1 MHVVLLDFNFFEYT
15 ASLANALAKIADVSL
30 LVPYGFRAVEA
41 ALSPAVRLHYFAK
54 PRLRSP
60 ANLRMTAHLWRT
72 LDRLRPDVVHL
83 LAVNPWFNLSL
94 LARRPPCLVT
104 TIHDPVMHLG
114 DRSQRNIP
122 QWVRDI
128 PVRRSHR
135 LILHGEALKRL
146 LLARHPLPS
155 RRVATLPIGEMS
167 IYRHWDP
174 RPWPERR
181 GRVLFFGR
189 IWPYKG
195 LDYLIRAEP
204 AVSAACP
211 DAHFVIAGRGESLAR
226 YRRMMVHPERF
237 EVRDEYIPR
246 ADVPRLFQEAALV
259 ALPYVEASQ
268 SAVVPLAY
276 AFGKP
281 VVASAVGGL
290 PEMVED
296 GQDGLLVP
304 PRDSD
309 RLAAAIVALLRDDER
324 RRRMQAHIRRKVA
337 GELSWDSI
345 ARSTLRVYE
354 ESRGE
359 GEG

>member
-1 MHVVLLDFNFFEYT
+1 
-15 ASLANALAKIADVSL
+15 
-30 LVPYGFRAVEA
+30 
-41 ALSPAVRLHYFAK
+41 
-54 PRLRSP
+54 
-60 ANLRMTAHLWRT
+60 
-72 LDRLRPDVVHL
+72 
-83 LAVNPWFNLSL
+83 
-94 LARRPPCLVT
+94 
-104 TIHDPVMHLG
+104 
-114 DRSQRNIP
+114 
-122 QWVRDI
+122 
-128 PVRRSHR
+128 
-135 LILHGEALKRL
+135 
-146 LLARHPLPS
+146 
-155 RRVATLPIGEMS
+155 
-167 IYRHWDP
+167 
-174 RPWPERR
+174 
-181 GRVLFFGR
+181 
-189 IWPYKG
+189 
-195 LDYLIRAEP
+195 
-204 AVSAACP
+204 ACP

-324 RRRMQAHIRRKVA
+324 RRRMQAHIRLKVA